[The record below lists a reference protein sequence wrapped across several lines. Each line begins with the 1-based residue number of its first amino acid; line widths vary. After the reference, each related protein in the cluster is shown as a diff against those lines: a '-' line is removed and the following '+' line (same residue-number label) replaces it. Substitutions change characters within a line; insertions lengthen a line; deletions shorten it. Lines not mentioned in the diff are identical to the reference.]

1 MAFNYYTIDS
11 IKQIDASDVPEA
23 FIQYYQNLSEEMKE
37 EIRDI
42 RPDLVK
48 VVETEDNATDQEM
61 EQSVDDPTDQ
71 NTYSEDDEES
81 DDEGYSPV
89 VEAWED
95 ISIRAW
101 QKHEIE
107 TSVLVCKVI
116 PANVLSCRIH
126 KTPLVEK
133 QIKIKRAN
141 GAIYSILGK
150 WCPECMDFFLYQEDI
165 DAVLGKLEEYSIPS
179 WIQPLEDTLAEWR
192 ENATFQDLDNETPI
206 YVPDTWVDGQEICP
220 IHPEEMLIAD
230 RYRKSYKDRSIE
242 FEAFYCNKCKKIIM
256 RNALAQKLDDDCGE
270 IGIPP
275 IEFRPLRHDP
285 KTKERVSKLSVYPDY
300 FIHDGEI
307 VLYDFDTGSDYE
319 YEQVDEKDT
328 VVVGYSRSCIEEDH
342 EAEDTL
348 ALIKVQEKKNGL
360 TFYLVLIGYCSEC
373 EKYYI
378 AKEDYELLAKKGRPL
393 VTMIDETGSFSTI
406 TSGNTFVDE
415 KEHLN
420 TLERILDQKISEI
433 EASPGFLS
441 KYATSFYD
449 DGALASAKRASE
461 PLYKEIDR
469 LGDYKAK
476 PYGYRTDLTYGDKTE
491 TYYLG
496 VDDIELDGNR
506 HVISFNSALGRSMV
520 NYRTLELKMN
530 NVQWKVR
537 RRRTFDIENEI
548 LYGFTEQSDEDV
560 IFRSGITDSFLINVL
575 NMRKKQHQ
583 LIDIISTIQENQNAI
598 IDSPFKENL
607 IVQGCAGSGKTMI
620 LLHRLSALKY
630 NHQDFN
636 FDNAVILTPSKNFNT
651 HISGLASSLQLGHV
665 DRYSIEEYYY
675 MLLRKYDASF
685 VLRNPIADEMNV
697 NQNYVDFVYS
707 DEFKKIIGEAY
718 AQKMEELKN
727 VLYRVNGISKAL
739 SRSQNT
745 ESKDVRNYA
754 LVEYLKSEILSN
766 ETYTETEE
774 TNRKSVTNRLTQ
786 LKARKVALSDEI
798 VEDIRSL
805 QETIQTDTV
814 RASNILQS
822 LVSDAEDS
830 IQDFRTQIIA
840 KTEEYSKIEGR
851 RIVRQKKQKLS
862 DLQKTID
869 DLNEQQ
875 ISLEQSTDKLRELHT
890 IDLASLDH
898 DVKVEFLEKA
908 GGYSSEIRAS
918 GLNIQKRRTEIR
930 KKQEELL
937 QLNLQIQTDEENIAL
952 ANEKEIPESLKANI
966 HSLSAWSKDITP
978 KIIYEDIYQE
988 ASERANDLLEARTG
1002 KRYKGI
1008 RGTHR
1013 YDLYLQLLFALHFF
1027 GEKKG
1032 NNSFV
1037 CIDEG
1042 QDLAPNEYH
1051 LISQIN
1057 NTPIIN
1063 IYGDTNQ
1070 LLKKRGI
1077 SDWSLISGTVGA
1089 ANRFT
1094 LNENYRNTNQI
1105 TRFCNENF
1113 HMSVSLTGVDGHSV
1127 KEMSRER
1134 LESAL
1139 ANLKIAEERVALILP
1154 RSVKKKDKYIDEEQL
1169 PTSIKEIMGSDVGNG
1184 RITVVY
1190 VDEVKGVEFDRV
1202 YVVPNGMTQN
1212 EKYIAFT
1219 RALSELFVVYDDSL
1233 NQAVQEPL
1241 ESHISNENKSARIK
1255 SAKPQIK
1262 KTGSITIGK
1271 MTVKRDKKE
1280 EEKREALRNKLD
1292 VAVANIVKI
1301 EADAIVSSY
1310 SKSENLGSLSSAV
1323 YKAAGRGIIKELRY
1337 NADLRYGEV
1346 CITRGYDLKC
1356 KYVIHAFA
1364 PKWIPEMQI
1373 QSETILSRTY
1383 QNIMECAL
1391 EKKIRTLA
1399 IPSLST
1405 GYNGFPKRKAAY
1417 IALHTVSEYVEKH
1430 LDKFDKITFIVQED
1444 TKIIFEQLLRHI
1456 GKAEDVRVA
1465 LSNCV
1470 KCNRRIRI
1478 RKKHYDSCVVDG
1490 FIPRYCSTCSKEVY
1504 EQRICEI
1511 CGVIFDITYSEK
1523 DNCEQTGKELPIICT
1538 QCQSNTNIPQSAPNN
1553 TANDN
1558 IETQQLSIDNNNEGN
1573 ILEENDKDA
1582 FEVYA
1587 FGEHEG
1593 KYNLV
1598 PYEGKLKFITEK
1610 KVTNMYI
1617 PQKLNGKEKRVP
1629 VSVVEEDHIIYITT
1643 KNYKAYRETLMEFG
1657 GISLFKV

>member
-23 FIQYYQNLSEEMKE
+23 FLQYYQKLSEEMKE

-48 VVETEDNATDQEM
+48 VVETGDDTTDQET
-61 EQSVDDPTDQ
+61 EQLAGETTDQ
-71 NTYSEDDEES
+71 DTDSEDDEES

-126 KTPLVEK
+126 RIPLVEK

-150 WCPECMDFFLYQEDI
+150 WCPECMDFFLYQNDI
-165 DAVLGKLEEYSIPS
+165 DAVLGKLGEYKIPS

-192 ENATFQDLDNETPI
+192 ENAPSQDLGNETPI
-206 YVPDTWVDGQEICP
+206 YVPDTWVDGQETCP
-220 IHPEEMLIAD
+220 IHPEETLIAD

-270 IGIPP
+270 IGIPE

-285 KTKERVSKLSVYPDY
+285 KIKEKVSKLDVTPDY
-300 FIHDGEI
+300 FVHDGDI
-307 VLYDFDTGSDYE
+307 VLYDFDTESDYE

-373 EKYYI
+373 EKYYV
-378 AKEDYELLAKKGRPL
+378 AKEDYELLAKRGRPL
-393 VTMIDETGSFSTI
+393 VTTIDETGTFSAV
-406 TSGNTFVDE
+406 TSGSTFADE
-415 KEHLN
+415 MQHLN
-420 TLERILDQKISEI
+420 TLEDILDHKINEI
-433 EASPGFLS
+433 ESSPGFLS

-461 PLYKEIDR
+461 PLYKEIER

-476 PYGYRTDLTYGDKTE
+476 PYGYRTDLTFGDKTE

-530 NVQWKVR
+530 DVQWKVR

-630 NHQDFN
+630 NHQEFN
-636 FDNAVILTPSKNFNT
+636 FDNAVILTPSTNFNT
-651 HISGLASSLQLGHV
+651 HISGLASSLQLGHI

-697 NQNYVDFVYS
+697 NQNYVDYIYS
-707 DEFKKIIGEAY
+707 EEFKVILGEAY
-718 AQKMEELKN
+718 AQKMDELKD
-727 VLYRVNGISKAL
+727 VLYRVKEISKVL
-739 SRSQNT
+739 SRPQNT
-745 ESKDVRNYA
+745 EGRDASDYV
-754 LVEYLKSEILSN
+754 LVENLKRWILEN
-766 ETYTETEE
+766 EVYAETEE
-774 TNRKSVTNRLTQ
+774 ANRKSADSQLVQ
-786 LKARKVALSDEI
+786 LKARKATLGNEI
-798 VEDIRSL
+798 IEDIRNL
-805 QETIQTDTV
+805 QETIQADTI
-814 RASNILQS
+814 RALSILQT
-822 LVSDAEDS
+822 LVSDAEAS
-830 IQDFRTQIIA
+830 IQDFRTQVA
-840 KTEEYSKIEGR
+840 FKTEEYSKLEER
-851 RIVRQKKQKLS
+851 RFVRQKKQKLS
-862 DLQKTID
+862 DLQRTID

-875 ISLEQSTDKLRELHT
+875 ISLEKSTDKLRELLT
-890 IDLASLDH
+890 IDLVSMDH
-898 DVKVEFLEKA
+898 DEKAAFLEKA
-908 GGYSSEIRAS
+908 GSYSSEIRAS
-918 GLNIQKRRTEIR
+918 GRSIQRRRTEIG

-937 QLNLQIQTDEENIAL
+937 QLDPQIRTAEENIAI
-952 ANEKEIPESLKANI
+952 ANEKMIPESLKANI
-966 HSLSAWSKDITP
+966 HSFSVWSKDITP
-978 KIIYEDIYQE
+978 KKIYEDIYQI
-988 ASERANDLLEARTG
+988 ASERANDRLEERTG

-1013 YDLYLQLLFALHFF
+1013 YDLYLQLQFAIRYF

-1032 NNSFV
+1032 NNAFI

-1042 QDLAPNEYH
+1042 QDLAPNEYL
-1051 LISQIN
+1051 LITQIN

-1077 SDWSLISGTVGA
+1077 SDWSLISDTVGVT
-1089 ANRFT
+1089 NRFT

-1113 HMSVSLTGVDGHSV
+1113 HMKVSLTGVDGHSV
-1127 KEMSRER
+1127 KEMARVR
-1134 LESAL
+1134 LESTL
-1139 ANLKIAEERVALILP
+1139 ANLKITEERVALILP
-1154 RSVKKKDKYIDEEQL
+1154 RSVKKKDNYLDEEQL
-1169 PTSIKEIMGSDVGNG
+1169 PSSIKEIMGPDVGNG
-1184 RITVVY
+1184 RIAVVY

-1202 YVVPNGMTQN
+1202 FVVPNGMTQN
-1212 EKYIAFT
+1212 ERYIAFT
-1219 RALSELFVVYDDSL
+1219 RALSDLIVVYDESL
-1233 NQAVQEPL
+1233 DPVEQ
-1241 ESHISNENKSARIK
+1241 SRENK
-1255 SAKPQIK
+1255 
-1262 KTGSITIGK
+1262 KTADNTPRTIGSNNGSQVKQDGSIIIGRVK
-1271 MTVKRDKKE
+1271 GKRDKKAE
-1280 EEKREALRNKLD
+1280 EQREALRNIIS
-1292 VAVANIVKI
+1292 VHVSNITK
-1301 EADAIVSSY
+1301 AKTDAIVTSLP
-1310 SKSENLGSLSSAV
+1310 KSDTPGMLSSAI
-1323 YKAAGRGIIKELRY
+1323 YKAAGDGIKKELRFVS
-1337 NADLRYGEV
+1337 DIKTGEV
-1346 CITRGYDLKC
+1346 CITGGYNLSC
-1356 KYVIHAFA
+1356 KFVLHASCPSWVSGKEKEA
-1364 PKWIPEMQI
+1364 EDNLRKLYQAIMQ
-1373 QSETILSRTY
+1373 R
-1383 QNIMECAL
+1383 AL
-1391 EKKIRTLA
+1391 ENKIKTIA
-1399 IPSLST
+1399 IPSLAT
-1405 GYNGFPKRKAAY
+1405 GHDGFPGRKAAY
-1417 IALHTVSEYVEKH
+1417 IALQTVSEFVKGHLKQFRKIYFVVRKEEEK
-1430 LDKFDKITFIVQED
+1430 KVY
-1444 TKIIFEQLLRHI
+1444 EQLMHHL
-1456 GKAEDVRVA
+1456 GKDEDARVSLA
-1465 LSNCV
+1465 NCK
-1470 KCNRRIRI
+1470 KCNKRMRI
-1478 RKKHYDSCVVDG
+1478 RKKSYDQFVIEG
-1490 FIPRYCSTCSKEVY
+1490 FIPSYCSTCAGETY
-1504 EQRICEI
+1504 EQRTCVK
-1511 CGVIFDITYSEK
+1511 CGASFSVTYREK
-1523 DNCEQTGKELPIICT
+1523 DRCEQRRMALPSSCAE
-1538 QCQSNTNIPQSAPNN
+1538 CR
-1553 TANDN
+1553 
-1558 IETQQLSIDNNNEGN
+1558 L
-1573 ILEENDKDA
+1573 
-1582 FEVYA
+1582 
-1587 FGEHEG
+1587 
-1593 KYNLV
+1593 
-1598 PYEGKLKFITEK
+1598 
-1610 KVTNMYI
+1610 
-1617 PQKLNGKEKRVP
+1617 
-1629 VSVVEEDHIIYITT
+1629 
-1643 KNYKAYRETLMEFG
+1643 
-1657 GISLFKV
+1657 